1 MATFPHVEPWRSAIH
16 PRPMI
21 KGEETL
27 IVDLL
32 SRVFQDDPL
41 MRFLVAEQ
49 EAMLERPRRFYE
61 ANLRLCQQNG
71 RVDVLPDMQGVCM
84 WLPPGK
90 TDIGFRQLLQSGLLR
105 ATVGMGLKSIRRFYT
120 MYRVVEPI
128 AKKATVDPCWILH
141 MIAVDPASQDQGL
154 GGSLIRPVLEEADSA
169 GVNCFLESGN
179 ERNLSFYLRRG
190 FEVAE
195 EVQVPDGPRVWGML
209 RRPSS
214 PEA

>member
-1 MATFPHVEPWRSAIH
+1 MH

-41 MRFLVAEQ
+41 MRFLVADTG
-49 EAMLERPRRFYE
+49 AMLERPRRFYE
-61 ANLRLCQQNG
+61 ANLRLCQQND
-71 RVDVLPDMQGVCM
+71 RVDVLPDIQGVCM

-90 TDIGFRQLLQSGLLR
+90 TDIGFRPLLRSGLLR
-105 ATVGMGLKSIRRFYT
+105 SGLLQATVGMGLTSMRRFYA
-120 MYRVVEPI
+120 MYRVIEPI
-128 AKKATVDPCWILH
+128 AEKATSDPCWVLH
-141 MIAVDPASQDQGL
+141 MIAVDPDSQGQGL
-154 GGSLIRPVLEEADSA
+154 GGSLIRPVLEEADAA